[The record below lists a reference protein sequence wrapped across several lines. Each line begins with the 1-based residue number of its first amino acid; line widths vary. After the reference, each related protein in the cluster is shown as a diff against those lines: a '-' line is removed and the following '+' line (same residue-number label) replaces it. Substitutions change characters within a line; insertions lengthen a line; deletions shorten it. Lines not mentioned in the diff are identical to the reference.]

1 MVPQYSSI
9 LCDIKILSVEEV
21 ADQAAI
27 DGILENKTKTFAEI
41 KKSIEV
47 TELRAGYYLSAKSL
61 DNAAKLL
68 QRIVDSVKEVKTV
81 DEKEETDKKRILLQA
96 MTNLTVCKN
105 KQEDWQGALDYVK
118 MIEAFVS
125 IEKKPKLLFVKGCAL
140 MEVGETAEA
149 LILLEKAQK
158 LAFKDDAEDI
168 LAEVIKECKK
178 RLENTQNDSLNEDH
192 AKNLKSA

>member
-21 ADQAAI
+21 TDQAAI

-140 MEVGETAEA
+140 MP
-149 LILLEKAQK
+149 
-158 LAFKDDAEDI
+158 
-168 LAEVIKECKK
+168 
-178 RLENTQNDSLNEDH
+178 S
-192 AKNLKSA
+192 S

>member
-1 MVPQYSSI
+1 
-9 LCDIKILSVEEV
+9 
-21 ADQAAI
+21 
-27 DGILENKTKTFAEI
+27 
-41 KKSIEV
+41 
-47 TELRAGYYLSAKSL
+47 
-61 DNAAKLL
+61 
-68 QRIVDSVKEVKTV
+68 
-81 DEKEETDKKRILLQA
+81 
-96 MTNLTVCKN
+96 
-105 KQEDWQGALDYVK
+105 
-118 MIEAFVS
+118 
-125 IEKKPKLLFVKGCAL
+125 